1 MLQGRQFNIDL
12 PYGVTGNEKM
22 PENHNL
28 EEQVGRFV
36 GNVELE
42 TFRDDHVSRP
52 RVRPIPG
59 SGLNLRVEFPRNL
72 REMFPIGTRFRA
84 TVKICQKTKNGK
96 TKGSPYLRAYDVA
109 IVPESVKDVGLMA
122 KVRDGSV
129 SGLSYEYVWKTG
141 K

>member
-1 MLQGRQFNIDL
+1 MLQGCRFNAIVR
-12 PYGVTGNEKM
+12 YEVIGKEKM

-42 TFRDDHVSRP
+42 TFRDGHVSRP
-52 RVRPIPG
+52 RVRPVRGFSSEIY
-59 SGLNLRVEFPRNL
+59 VEFPRKL
-72 REMFPIGTRFRA
+72 RELFPIGTRFRA
-84 TVKICQKTKNGK
+84 TVKICQKTENGK